1 MPDCTAD
8 LAVVVMACCSNIA
21 HMDKA
26 DTSTGILFCVCLA
39 CITTL
44 TSTFCKVLTRFA
56 CLAVL
61 MCREDFDDQPS
72 NYRCPQ
78 CNAPKR
84 RFVPYDKD
92 TGKVR

>member
-1 MPDCTAD
+1 
-8 LAVVVMACCSNIA
+8 
-21 HMDKA
+21 
-26 DTSTGILFCVCLA
+26 
-39 CITTL
+39 
-44 TSTFCKVLTRFA
+44 
-56 CLAVL
+56 

-92 TGKVR
+92 TGKVS